1 MVKLRTVPKNKIN
14 NILKAEG
21 VPMKKESMSSE
32 ESLQKIEQINFDSI
46 TQVEI
51 RNMVNEIRCLNKSIT

>member
-1 MVKLRTVPKNKIN
+1 
-14 NILKAEG
+14 
-21 VPMKKESMSSE
+21 MKKESMSSE